1 MAVNNTMD
9 CLFNCTFPSK
19 TNFSG
24 DPFYECMDSY
34 PGNIL
39 SATGLLL
46 NTVLLLPVNCWILW
60 LVRRTAN
67 VASSDFV
74 IFCDRFFPK

>member
-9 CLFNCTFPSK
+9 YLSNCTLQSK
-19 TNFSG
+19 MNFSG

-39 SATGLLL
+39 TATGLLM
-46 NTVLLLPVNCWILW
+46 NTVLLLPVNCSTWYKGPP
-60 LVRRTAN
+60 T
-67 VASSDFV
+67 
-74 IFCDRFFPK
+74 